1 MEDVVQKGKFEFI
14 DKESYGEYI
23 QALEYYSLSFNY
35 YIILFYVIFTL
46 SLLYL
51 YLIIFIHLCKHVQV
65 LKRANQEIFMDQKR
79 SSVSVAFLKELAEEY
94 FRRSRTETRPL
105 RI

>member
-1 MEDVVQKGKFEFI
+1 MSDDVISSRCRSCVEDVVQKGKFEFI

-46 SLLYL
+46 SLLYSNFL
-51 YLIIFIHLCKHVQV
+51 SLFICVS
-65 LKRANQEIFMDQKR
+65 MCR
-79 SSVSVAFLKELAEEY
+79 S
-94 FRRSRTETRPL
+94 
-105 RI
+105 